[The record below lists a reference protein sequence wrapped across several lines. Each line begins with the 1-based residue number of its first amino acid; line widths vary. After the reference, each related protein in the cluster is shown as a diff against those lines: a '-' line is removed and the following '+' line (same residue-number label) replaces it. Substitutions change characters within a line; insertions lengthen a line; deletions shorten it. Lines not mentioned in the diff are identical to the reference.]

1 MNNIFDEVL
10 WIEIK
15 SLYKDMTNEEII
27 SNLEK
32 ILSDCDKS
40 IDFWTKQLEKETRD
54 DYKRACLEMI
64 ELQDKQKENYKHLIE
79 AFRKRIRE
87 FNIVM
92 NVPKRLIDNN

>member
-32 ILSDCDKS
+32 ILLDCDKS
-40 IDFWTKQLEKETRD
+40 IDFWTKQLEKEYRD
-54 DYKRACLEMI
+54 NYKKGCLEII
-64 ELQDKQKENYKHLIE
+64 ELQNKQKENYKRLIE
-79 AFRKRIRE
+79 ALYERSK
-87 FNIVM
+87 N
-92 NVPKRLIDNN
+92 